1 MRVGR
6 FQLAALSLLLG
17 FLGHGKDSAMSGG
30 TGGTGKV
37 QQKLMLE

>member
-17 FLGHGKDSAMSGG
+17 FLGCSKDSATSGG
-30 TGGTGKV
+30 AGGTGKV
-37 QQKLMLE
+37 QQKMMLE